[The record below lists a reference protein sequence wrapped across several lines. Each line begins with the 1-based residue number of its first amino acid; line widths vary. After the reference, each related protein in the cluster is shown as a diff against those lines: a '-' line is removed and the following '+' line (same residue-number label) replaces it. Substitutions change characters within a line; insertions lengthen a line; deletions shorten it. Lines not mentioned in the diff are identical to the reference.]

1 LFSFG
6 DQMLDS
12 KMWQAK
18 RKTYIGISKMSNI
31 VQKNAEKKNNIT
43 AQRFIFPVN
52 TKKCFE
58 LQN

>member
-31 VQKNAEKKNNIT
+31 VEMVVRKMQKRKIILPHNAS
-43 AQRFIFPVN
+43 FF
-52 TKKCFE
+52 
-58 LQN
+58 L